1 MTQPADND
9 DQQDEALYADED
21 DLFEDDRGE
30 EVHND
35 CRCGEC
41 CRSLLIEVELDDAE
55 HEPRIKEVGSP
66 IYEGP
71 ELTASGEK
79 ELIGYLLNRPDNGYA
94 CGFLDRST
102 NLCGIYETRP
112 WVCRVFDCD
121 GEGKDQLVQID
132 LTPGKPGGGKGASR

>member
-1 MTQPADND
+1 MTQPEDFH
-9 DQQDEALYADED
+9 DQHDEALDGD
-21 DLFEDDRGE
+21 DDDWFEDDRGE

-41 CRSLLIEVELDDAE
+41 CRMIIEAELEDAQR
-55 HEPRIKEVGSP
+55 EPRIKNVGSP

-121 GEGKDQLVQID
+121 RDGQELVQID
-132 LTPGKPGGGKGASR
+132 LTPGKHGGGKGASR